1 MTVALLKEFLESY
14 EVPDDAVIFVEADHG
29 QDKERAG
36 SILVSRSVLEDG
48 EYTDPDS
55 LIFEWDEYEE
65 CYDED
70 CLEEYDPDGP
80 ITAVL
85 ISY

>member
-29 QDKERAG
+29 QNKERAG
-36 SILVSRSVLEDG
+36 GILISRSVLEDG
-48 EYTDPDS
+48 EYTDTDS
-55 LIFEWDEYEE
+55 LIFEWDGYEE
-65 CYDED
+65 YYDEWA
-70 CLEEYDPDGP
+70 LEEYDPDGP